1 MKRVIIGTA
10 AFLLT
15 IGMMPSQ
22 AQDGP
27 PQFRPVEMWVC
38 SFLDGRDQ
46 DDMDD
51 VYEEIVEAAGD
62 IAYSAFQ
69 LTPYITGNLA
79 RDADLI
85 YLGAWEDGAVMGA
98 DMNSYLGGDDF
109 GWDETVD
116 CQGLM
121 FASNQVQTL
130 PAAGDEG
137 GPFVVLISD
146 CEIAHGHSGAQAV
159 GAISRFND
167 YRVANGQEI
176 GTIVW
181 FPFLGGGD
189 AEFDFKLV
197 NPFPSAQHM
206 GDYFK
211 WSVDNAAYNVS
222 NQMMEGIV
230 DCDEARLYY
239 GRTIMNNM
247 APPAE

>member
-1 MKRVIIGTA
+1 MKKVIIGTA

-27 PQFRPVEMWVC
+27 PQFRPLEMWVC
-38 SFLDGRDQ
+38 NFLDGRDQ

-51 VYEEIVEAAGD
+51 VYEEIVEAEGD
-62 IAYSAFQ
+62 NAYAAFHLNPFIA
-69 LTPYITGNLA
+69 GNLGQNM
-79 RDADLI
+79 DFI
-85 YLGAWEDGAVMGA
+85 YLGVWADGSVMGS
-98 DMNSYLGGDDF
+98 DMSSYLGNDET
-109 GWDETVD
+109 GWNETVD

-121 FASNQVQTL
+121 FASNQIQA
-130 PAAGDEG
+130 PAPPGDDG
-137 GPFVVLISD
+137 GPFVVLVSD
-146 CEIAHGHSGAQAV
+146 CEIGHGQSGAQAV

-167 YRVANGQEI
+167 YRVANGQDI

-181 FPFLGGGD
+181 FPFLGGGE

-197 NPFPSAQHM
+197 NAFPSAQQL

-222 NQMMEGIV
+222 NQMTEGIV
-230 DCDEARLYY
+230 DCDEARMYT
-239 GRTIMNNM
+239 GRTIMNNI
-247 APPAE
+247 PPAE